1 MRADGAELPSPMSVE
16 RGGSSLRLADSSIG
30 VFIDPL
36 SYHFDRDRLFDQHPY
51 SDFHLPWVHVKELLE
66 ARGIPVHTAD
76 YLLEGDL
83 VYDVNLYFAIGNVK
97 NYKKLVGRDDVFLSG
112 LFHIEAPIVH
122 PTTYRETPEASRHFR
137 RVFSFSSPEALA
149 PFGCAGLSF
158 DKFLI
163 PEPYDGI
170 DGEFDELWARG
181 DRRFLCMISQNK
193 LPTLSY
199 KELYTERLRLLQH
212 FAQTDSIDLY
222 GIGWEQLPFRVGEP
236 KSRVVRELVRV
247 RRYIWERLPFTRN
260 HPYQDVIKK
269 VYRGPVESKH
279 EAMSNYTFAICYENM
294 VLEGWI
300 NEKIFD
306 AFLVGTIPIYLGAPD
321 VTDYIPKECF
331 IDPRAFSDHAE
342 LEAHLRSLTERE
354 IQEYRRNARAF
365 MSSPQYRPF
374 TRHAFGDL
382 FVQAFEEDLASAA
395 RVQP

>member
-16 RGGSSLRLADSSIG
+16 QAASSFRLADSSIG

-36 SYHFDRDRLFDQHPY
+36 SYHFARDRLFEQHTY
-51 SDFHLPWVHVKELLE
+51 GDFHLPWLHVKQLLE
-66 ARGIPVHTAD
+66 ARGFPVHTAG
-76 YLLEGDL
+76 YLLEGEL
-83 VYDVNLYFAIGNVK
+83 AYDVNFYFAIGNVK
-97 NYKKLVGRDDVFLSG
+97 NYKKLAGCDDVVLSG

-158 DKFLI
+158 TKFRI

-170 DGEFDELWARG
+170 DGTFDELWARD

-236 KSRVVRELVRV
+236 KSWVLRELERI
-247 RRYIWERLPFTRN
+247 RRYVWERLPFTRN

-269 VYRGPVESKH
+269 VRKLIGTPALTPHKLRHLMLNDLVRAGMELHEVSYYAGHASVESLNPYLHPQREEVARHVRKASKRRDEQVKRLIEETTSH
-279 EAMSNYTFAICYENM
+279 E
-294 VLEGWI
+294 
-300 NEKIFD
+300 
-306 AFLVGTIPIYLGAPD
+306 
-321 VTDYIPKECF
+321 
-331 IDPRAFSDHAE
+331 
-342 LEAHLRSLTERE
+342 
-354 IQEYRRNARAF
+354 
-365 MSSPQYRPF
+365 
-374 TRHAFGDL
+374 
-382 FVQAFEEDLASAA
+382 
-395 RVQP
+395 